1 MLGPSLAATLKVAGT
16 EHPLRISGV
25 VDARISCMSERIYV
39 VTGSA
44 SGIGAA
50 TVARLVDGGHRVIG
64 ADIRDADVI
73 ADLATKKG
81 RQTLVEEVRSASGG
95 RIDGVIA
102 CAGISSG
109 DPVTVSINFFG
120 SVSTLQGLRPFLM
133 RSEQP
138 RAATI
143 SSIALLQSV
152 DDDIVDACLCDDED
166 SARAAAEGKGVF
178 VYPSTKRA
186 LARWIRRTASTKPW
200 AGAGI
205 PLNAVAPGVVTTPM
219 TAPLLDDPTW
229 RDIVDDSVPMPLGGY
244 ARPEEIAAV
253 LDWLTSP
260 DNTKVTGQVLFVD
273 GGADVVLR
281 EDDIWST

>member
-1 MLGPSLAATLKVAGT
+1 MTS
-16 EHPLRISGV
+16 
-25 VDARISCMSERIYV
+25 MSERTYV

-50 TVARLVDGGHRVIG
+50 TAARLQAGGHRVVG
-64 ADIRDADVI
+64 VDLRDADVI

-81 RQTLVEEVRSASGG
+81 RRTLVDQVRAATGG
-95 RIDGVIA
+95 HVDGVIA

-120 SVSTLQGLRPFLM
+120 SVATLLGLRPFLAQ
-133 RSEQP
+133 SEAP
-138 RAATI
+138 RATTI
-143 SSIALLQSV
+143 CSVALLQSV
-152 DDDIVDACLCDDED
+152 DDDIVDACLRDDE
-166 SARAAAEGKGVF
+166 AVACAAAEGQCVF
-178 VYPSTKRA
+178 VYSSTKRA
-186 LARWIRRTASTKPW
+186 LARWIRRTAPTAPW

-229 RDIVDDSVPMPLGGY
+229 HEIVDDAVPMPLGGH
-244 ARPEEIAAV
+244 ARADEIAPL
-253 LDWLTSP
+253 LDWLTGP
-260 DNTKVTGQVLFVD
+260 DNTKVTGQVLFID
-273 GGADVVLR
+273 GGADAVLR

>member
-1 MLGPSLAATLKVAGT
+1 MTS
-16 EHPLRISGV
+16 
-25 VDARISCMSERIYV
+25 MSERTYV

-50 TVARLVDGGHRVIG
+50 TAARLVDGGHRVIG
-64 ADIRDADVI
+64 VDLGDADVI

-81 RQTLVEEVRSASGG
+81 RETLVDEVHAATGG

-102 CAGISSG
+102 SAGISSG
-109 DPVTVSINFFG
+109 DPVTVSVNFFG
-120 SVSTLQGLRPFLM
+120 SVATLHGLRPLLAQ
-133 RSEQP
+133 SEHP

-143 SSIALLQSV
+143 SSVALLQSV
-152 DDDIVDACLCDDED
+152 DDDIVDACLRDDED
-166 SARAAAEGKGVF
+166 SARAAAEGKGIF

-186 LARWIRRTASTKPW
+186 LARWIRRTAPTEPW

-229 RDIVDDSVPMPLGGY
+229 REIVDDSVPMPLGGY
-244 ARPEEIAAV
+244 ARPEEIAVV
-253 LDWLTSP
+253 LDWLTSR

-273 GGADVVLR
+273 GGADTVLR
-281 EDDIWST
+281 DDEIWST